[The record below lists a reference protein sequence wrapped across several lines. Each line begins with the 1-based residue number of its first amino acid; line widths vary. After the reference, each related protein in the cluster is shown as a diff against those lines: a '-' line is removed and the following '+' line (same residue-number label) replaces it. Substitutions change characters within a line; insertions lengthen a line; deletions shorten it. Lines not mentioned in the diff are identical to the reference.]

1 MKKIVI
7 LLFAQLM
14 VTGCPN
20 RDPGSFGNV
29 AVIDGTDAGT
39 DAGMWECTDGLIGS
53 WEFTYTETDWEVR
66 GATRCGEKETA
77 LLNFEPHSRGFGWQ
91 PGSECVEDLRYSAG
105 HACNAEGAT
114 RRWVCNTYDGEHGD
128 LESQITLQVIL
139 TAENEAIGEHR
150 VDAAYLNSAP
160 GSTTECSSRYDVKAS
175 LQ

>member
-66 GATRCGEKETA
+66 GATRCGEKETGQNA
-77 LLNFEPHSRGFGWQ
+77 SQAETCAESHEENHAQTQQETLITYT
-91 PGSECVEDLRYSAG
+91 GSELYRFG
-105 HACNAEGAT
+105 
-114 RRWVCNTYDGEHGD
+114 
-128 LESQITLQVIL
+128 TLPRDV
-139 TAENEAIGEHR
+139 
-150 VDAAYLNSAP
+150 AA
-160 GSTTECSSRYDVKAS
+160 
-175 LQ
+175 